1 MVVSERDSGISQVRE
16 LLGSKPRPVGWAE
29 RRARIVEVGGAW
41 PVADDIEFE
50 PTDAGG
56 LRAEWSKAPGVDSEH
71 VLLFLHGGGYC
82 SGSIASHR
90 TLAAEAGRAA
100 GIRTLA
106 LEYRLA
112 PQHPFPAALADARA
126 AWDWLIAQGIAPDR
140 IVVGGDSAGA
150 GLTLALW
157 QDLRRTGREGPA
169 CVWLVSPWTDLTMSG
184 ASVDDND
191 GIDPLLH
198 RAYLEELAAAYV
210 PPGVDR
216 ADARVSPL
224 FADLR
229 GLPPTLVQVG
239 ADETL
244 LDDSVRF
251 VWAAARAEV
260 DVRLHVYPHMIHA
273 FPLWNAVLPAGRAA
287 LEEFGAFAREC
298 LEGLT

>member
-1 MVVSERDSGISQVRE
+1 MSASADIQIVRR

-41 PVADDIEFE
+41 PVADDIAVEAVD
-50 PTDAGG
+50 TGG
-56 LRAEWSKAPGVDSEH
+56 VPAEWSRAPGADTSQ

-90 TLAAEAGRAA
+90 TMATEAGRAA

-112 PQHPFPAALADARA
+112 PEHPYPAALEDARA
-126 AWDWLIAQGIAPDR
+126 AWDWLESQGFAADQV
-140 IVVGGDSAGA
+140 VVGGDSAGGNLSLELWRELHRA
-150 GLTLALW
+150 GRPEPAALW
-157 QDLRRTGREGPA
+157 LA
-169 CVWLVSPWTDLTMSG
+169 SPWTDLTLSG
-184 ASVDDND
+184 ASMDDND
-191 GIDPLLH
+191 AIDPLLH

-210 PPGVDR
+210 P
-216 ADARVSPL
+216 ADIARDDPRVSPL
-224 FADLR
+224 FADLT

-239 ADETL
+239 SDETL

-251 VWAAARAEV
+251 VRAAAVAEA

-273 FPLWNAVLPAGRAA
+273 FPLWSAVLPSARAA
-287 LEEFGAFAREC
+287 LAEFGEFARER
-298 LEGLT
+298 LG